1 MMLSQITYTRPRL
14 KVGKIV
20 SKYLIIEI
28 LAYAQDDYQDI
39 CRYLFDCSRS
49 LRFLLTST
57 YNELKLMV
65 LETHNVTIE
74 ATLPLTFNPKTS
86 HSAHALLDKIFNA
99 ECKKA

>member
-1 MMLSQITYTRPRL
+1 MTYTRPRF

-39 CRYLFDCSRS
+39 CRYLFYCSRS

-74 ATLPLTFNPKTS
+74 ATLPLIFNRKTS
-86 HSAHALLDKIFNA
+86 HSAHALLEKIFTI

>member
-1 MMLSQITYTRPRL
+1 MTYTGPRF

-39 CRYLFDCSRS
+39 CRYLFYCSRS

-65 LETHNVTIE
+65 LETHNVTIK
-74 ATLPLTFNPKTS
+74 ATLPLTFNRKTS
-86 HSAHALLDKIFNA
+86 HSAHALLEKIFTI